1 MTGAIVIGGHVQ
13 GYGILRIL
21 GEKGIPCV
29 VIDSQA
35 RNIARHSKYC
45 RAFYQCSIDEL
56 DGRLE
61 AFQRKNR
68 YHGWVLFPTDDLCL
82 RYMSQNKARL
92 SKHFKVAADDWDKTS
107 VFFDKCRSYPVAE
120 SCGVPVPKTLYPQ
133 DRVVSTENLHDLMY
147 PCIIKPAVMKE
158 FYPLYKKKVLVCNS
172 IEELISLFREVSGTI
187 PPERLMI
194 QEIIPGNSENQYS
207 VGLFFHEGATVNYL
221 IARRRRQH
229 PPDFGNATTYAE
241 TVDLPILLDYAKRIL
256 REVDYSGVCEV
267 EFKYDQRDGRYKF
280 LEVNPRLWKWH
291 LIAKQANVPVVTSY
305 FSYLTNGRTLETTRY
320 ENAAWK
326 DDLTDAAVC
335 AAMMWKRI
343 YCRPEKK
350 PMIHAVFNPKDPLP
364 YVKQLLY
371 LPHFFKTR

>member
-1 MTGAIVIGGHVQ
+1 MTGAIVLGGHVQ

-21 GEKGIPCV
+21 GEEGIPCV
-29 VIDSQA
+29 VIDSEA

-45 RAFYQCSIDEL
+45 SAFFKASLAEL
-56 DGRLE
+56 DGVLE
-61 AFQRKNR
+61 SFIRKNR
-68 YHGWVLFPTDDLCL
+68 YQGWVLFPTDDLCL
-82 RYMSQNKARL
+82 RHLSKNKTRL
-92 SKHFKVAADDWDKTS
+92 SQYFKVAADDWDKTG
-107 VFFDKCRSYPVAE
+107 VFFDKCSSYPVAVK
-120 SCGVPVPKTLYPQ
+120 CGVPVPKTMYPQ
-133 DRVVSTENLHDLMY
+133 ERELQEELIRGLKY

-158 FYPLYKKKVLVCNS
+158 FYPLYKKKVLVCKS
-172 IEELISLFREVSGTI
+172 REELARLFRDVSESI
-187 PPERLMI
+187 SPERLMI
-194 QEIIPGNSENQYS
+194 QEIIPGSSENQYS
-207 VGLFFHEGATVNYL
+207 VGLFFHQGDAENHL

-241 TVDLPILLDYAKRIL
+241 TVDLPILLEYAVRIL

-267 EFKYDQRDGRYKF
+267 EFKYDHRDGLYKF